1 MARRVSAYGRA
12 KSRESLLSNLLVS
25 QAKQKKSKVAIG
37 KQKKKMQR
45 EFQRET
51 QQLYDKALAEGK
63 SPLGN
68 VFKLANLVSTLS
80 GNPLAAFLVNTATN
94 MYMKDRERKASK
106 GLLNLNMS
114 RWGDTFLSEAG
125 DSYLS
130 KAEEQ
135 QISQSKVLLDSL
147 IAGGT
152 AAMSAGGLKKG
163 YGDQTFLQAAK
174 SEAGLPK
181 FDEFIKQIGT
191 GQGDKFNARD
201 MAVISSTLPQLLKPL
216 AEDWQG
222 KGTYNT
228 SQSNVLKPEY
238 GAETNVFKPQYKAGR
253 SQFPVFQGYRK
264 YV

>member
-1 MARRVSAYGRA
+1 MARNVSAYGRA
-12 KSRESLLSNLLVS
+12 KTRESLLSNLLVS
-25 QAKQKKSKVAIG
+25 QAKQRKSKVAIG

-63 SPLGN
+63 SPFGN
-68 VFKLANLVSTLS
+68 LFKLANLVATLS

-94 MYMKDRERKASK
+94 VYMKDRQRRASK
-106 GLLNLNMS
+106 GLLDLNMS
-114 RWGDTFLSEAG
+114 RWGDTFLAQAGDDYLSEA
-125 DSYLS
+125 
-130 KAEEQ
+130 ERQ
-135 QISQSKVLLDSL
+135 QIGQSKVLLDSL

-152 AAMSAGGLKKG
+152 AAMSASGFKKG
-163 YGDQTFLQAAK
+163 YGDQTFAEALK

-181 FDEFIKQIGT
+181 FDEFIKKLGT
-191 GQGDKFNARD
+191 GQGNKFNARD
-201 MAVISSTLPQLLKPL
+201 MAIISSTLPQLLKPL

-228 SQSNVLKPEY
+228 SQSNVLKPKYE
-238 GAETNVFKPQYKAGR
+238 AGR
-253 SQFPVFQGYRK
+253 SQFPAFQGYRK

>member
-1 MARRVSAYGRA
+1 MARSVSAYGRA
-12 KSRESLLSNLLVS
+12 KTRESLLSNLLVS
-25 QAKQKKSKVAIG
+25 QAKQRKSKVAIG

-94 MYMKDRERKASK
+94 MYMKDRQRKASK

-125 DSYLS
+125 DNYLS
-130 KAEEQ
+130 GAEEQ
-135 QISQSKVLLDSL
+135 QITQSKVLLDSL

-152 AAMSAGGLKKG
+152 AAMSAGGFKKG
-163 YGDQTFLQAAK
+163 YGDQTFVQAAK
-174 SEAGLPK
+174 SKAGLPK
-181 FDEFIKQIGT
+181 FDAFIKDLGT
-191 GQGDKFNARD
+191 GQGNKFNARD
-201 MAVISSTLPQLLKPL
+201 MAVISSTLPQLLRPL

-222 KGTYNT
+222 KGKYNT
-228 SQSNVLKPEY
+228 SQSNVLKPKYE
-238 GAETNVFKPQYKAGR
+238 AGR
-253 SQFPVFQGYRK
+253 SQFPAFQGYRK